1 MIFIFGFKGRVKTV
15 GQGTFNCP
23 HCRAR
28 RQYEHRKAQR
38 WFTLYF
44 IPVFPTGTLGESIT
58 CTGCNQSYTMEV
70 LEYVPA
76 KLEAEQNERIASLWH
91 AAMINV
97 ACAFGPANE
106 AQAEAVQQGLAR
118 NFRQTF
124 ETAEILDDCRTAPA
138 TGVPLDE
145 IIGRASSLLQ
155 HLDHAD
161 RENFLLSALR
171 VVNAGAGEPQQHH
184 EMLTKLGH
192 AFGLSEAHMR
202 GILAS

>member
-1 MIFIFGFKGRVKTV
+1 MIFIFGVKGRVKTI

-23 HCRAR
+23 HCRTQ

-44 IPVFPTGTLGESIT
+44 IPVFPIGTLGESIT
-58 CTGCNQSYTMEV
+58 CEGCNQSYTTDV
-70 LEYVPA
+70 LDYVPA
-76 KLEAEQNERIASLWH
+76 RMEANQNERVAGLWH
-91 AAMINV
+91 AAMINI

-106 AQAEAVQQGLAR
+106 AQAEAVQQGLAHD
-118 NFRQTF
+118 FKQTV
-124 ETAEILDDCRTAPA
+124 EAAEILDDCRNAPA
-138 TGVPLDE
+138 GGVPLDE

-155 HLDHAD
+155 HLDHD
-161 RENFLLSALR
+161 GRENFLLSALR
-171 VVNAGAGEPQQHH
+171 VVKAGAGEPQQHH
-184 EMLTKLGH
+184 ELLTKLGE